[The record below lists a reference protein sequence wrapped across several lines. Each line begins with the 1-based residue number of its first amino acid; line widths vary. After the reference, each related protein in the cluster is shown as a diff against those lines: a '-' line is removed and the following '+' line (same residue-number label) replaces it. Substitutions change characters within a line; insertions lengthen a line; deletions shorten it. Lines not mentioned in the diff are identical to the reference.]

1 MTSKRD
7 DRSLSP
13 LELVV
18 LARHSVANPP
28 GPSEVAKD
36 VHKLVLAEEPAAGAR
51 ERVAEVL
58 SSLQQR
64 GLLSKP
70 LRTSRK
76 LTDAGNQVLRLA
88 FTVNRT
94 PTWAEARS
102 AHLPALALKLKP
114 GSEEANKIL
123 KDGQRLAAERLRIHF
138 GLSNGSTL
146 NSLCDALIL
155 EALGL
160 SATGPL
166 TLTRLRLLMLAKR
179 TGIDPKGG
187 TQKDLEALIRRVA
200 AKELGVSKLDKRSQ
214 VSGLVRSWAKAQ
226 VSHDIGDRGNGV
238 SGHSQQPLISPPP
251 APPPPPGSS
260 PPPEALL
267 KAVREIIPQVGADGR
282 HGPEKVFVSA
292 LWQGITSDRSVS
304 HVPLDKFKS
313 WLLSANRQ
321 GQLVLARADFPSLMN
336 QKLLADSEIQDQG
349 ATFHFVLD
357 SRPSGAERRNH
368 AR

>member
-18 LARHSVANPP
+18 LARHSVSTPP

-51 ERVAEVL
+51 ERVTETL

-76 LTDAGNQVLRLA
+76 LTDAGGVALRGA
-88 FTVNRT
+88 FAVSRT

-114 GSEEANKIL
+114 GSDEASIIL
-123 KDGQRLAAERLRIHF
+123 KDGQRLAAARLRAHF
-138 GLSNGSTL
+138 GLSHGSTL

-160 SATGPL
+160 PQTGPL
-166 TLTRLRLLMLAKR
+166 SLTRLRCLMLAKR
-179 TGIDPKGG
+179 TGIEPKGSS
-187 TQKDLEALIRRVA
+187 QKDLETLIRRVA

-214 VSGLVRSWAKAQ
+214 VNGLVRSWAKAQ

-238 SGHSQQPLISPPP
+238 SDPPQPPLISLPPP
-251 APPPPPGSS
+251 SSS
-260 PPPEALL
+260 PPPDVLL
-267 KAVREIIPQVGADGR
+267 KAVREVIPHVGADGR

-292 LWQGITSDRSVS
+292 LWRDVTADRGVS

-349 ATFHFVLD
+349 ATFHFVID
-357 SRPSGAERRNH
+357 SRPSGAERRSH

>member
-18 LARHSVANPP
+18 LARHSAPNPP

-36 VHKLVLAEEPAAGAR
+36 VHKLVLAEEPAASAR
-51 ERVAEVL
+51 ARVAETL
-58 SSLQQR
+58 LSLQQR

-70 LRTSRK
+70 LRTSRR
-76 LTDAGNQVLRLA
+76 LTDAGNLALRGA
-88 FTVNRT
+88 FALIHI
-94 PTWAEARS
+94 PTWSDVRS
-102 AHLPALALKLKP
+102 SYLPALALNLRP
-114 GSEEANKIL
+114 GSDEATRLL
-123 KDGQRLAAERLRIHF
+123 KDGERLVAERLRIHF
-138 GLSNGSTL
+138 GLPSGGTL
-146 NSLCDALIL
+146 SGLCDALIL
-155 EALGL
+155 DALGL
-160 SATGPL
+160 SVSGPL

-179 TGIDPKGG
+179 AEIEPKGR
-187 TQKDLEALIRRVA
+187 TPKDLELLIRRVA
-200 AKELGVSKLDKRSQ
+200 AKELGVPKLDKRSQ
-214 VSGLVRSWAKAQ
+214 VNGLVRSWAKAQ

-238 SGHSQQPLISPPP
+238 SDPPQPPLISL
-251 APPPPPGSS
+251 PPPPPSSS
-260 PPPEALL
+260 PPPDVLL
-267 KAVREIIPQVGADGR
+267 KAVREVIPHVGADGR

-292 LWQGITSDRSVS
+292 LWRDVTADRGVS

-349 ATFHFVLD
+349 ATFHFVID
-357 SRPSGAERRNH
+357 SRPSGAERRSH